1 MSLCNNALVPYVNSD
16 CVEQFA
22 GGVSSLIFFQTD
34 LPVDPSSA
42 SEVQALL
49 DSGDAILVEK
59 VKVGMPEASPITA
72 ESTISCSPEIT
83 VNYDRT
89 ITLMDGNVVSTSND
103 FYNSLNATS
112 GIEVAGALLYECDA
126 DRCTFIDKPINFTG
140 GRILPNDNT
149 DTPQNYMFTGK
160 FKRKTDCD
168 IVDKPG
174 TIFN

>member
-1 MSLCNNALVPYVNSD
+1 MSLCNNALVPYVNSE

-22 GGVSSLIFFQTD
+22 GGVSALIVFQND

-42 SEVQALL
+42 AEVQALL

-59 VKVGMPEASPITA
+59 VKVGMPEPSPITA
-72 ESTISCSPEIT
+72 ESMIACSPEST

-89 ITLMDGNVVSTSND
+89 ITLTDGNVVETSND

-126 DRCTFIDKPINFTG
+126 DRCTFIDKPINWTG
-140 GRILPNDNT
+140 GRILPNDNN
-149 DTPQNYMFTGK
+149 DTPQHYMFTGK
-160 FKRKTDCD
+160 FKRKTDCA
-168 IVDKPG
+168 IVSKPG
-174 TIFN
+174 TIFS